1 MRKNLKYFLLKLLPY
16 VISIAIGLT
25 IFAIV
30 RRIERRDEDVSNLLI
45 NISSDL
51 LSIPFVFICYEVVN
65 KIINQDL
72 DNTLFRSTT
81 FNINLIIINMVN
93 DMGNIIG
100 YTNIINKNNIGE
112 FLKLSKKDILKKL
125 KNNKL
130 SKDILDNISENNK
143 NLYNVMHQSTTIE
156 VLDGDQIKNLLY
168 LSREINIL
176 YNKFSILLNKPIDA
190 KEKTLIAENF
200 ENIIDSIKSW
210 MDTSEIDA
218 LIKHQGIRIIWLLI
232 KKLLILVII
241 VKTSFR
247 YRIIT
252 EKTYLIFTINKK
264 LLII

>member
-1 MRKNLKYFLLKLLPY
+1 
-16 VISIAIGLT
+16 
-25 IFAIV
+25 
-30 RRIERRDEDVSNLLI
+30 
-45 NISSDL
+45 
-51 LSIPFVFICYEVVN
+51 
-65 KIINQDL
+65 
-72 DNTLFRSTT
+72 
-81 FNINLIIINMVN
+81 
-93 DMGNIIG
+93 MGNIIG

-218 LIKHQGIRIIWLLI
+218 LIKHQGIRII
-232 KKLLILVII
+232 
-241 VKTSFR
+241 
-247 YRIIT
+247 
-252 EKTYLIFTINKK
+252 
-264 LLII
+264 